1 MIKTHLFFDV
11 TFRYNYRGQLG
22 LGTTAS
28 VFVPQLV
35 RGLRYGETWRTF
47 ISVERNFTVYSQCN
61 ILIPIFFFFPLPS
74 STKRVE
80 TVSCSYYH
88 SVREVFVVHV
98 GGTRCVPSST
108 DNTMKIHARTTL
120 TGACIRTCLFF
131 LFLVDVDIQGRV

>member
-61 ILIPIFFFFPLPS
+61 ILIPIFFLPLPS

-98 GGTRCVPSST
+98 GGTRCVPSIT
-108 DNTMKIHARTTL
+108 DNNMNRHARTTL
-120 TGACIRTCLFF
+120 TVACIRTCL
-131 LFLVDVDIQGRV
+131 LICLLYVEIQGRV